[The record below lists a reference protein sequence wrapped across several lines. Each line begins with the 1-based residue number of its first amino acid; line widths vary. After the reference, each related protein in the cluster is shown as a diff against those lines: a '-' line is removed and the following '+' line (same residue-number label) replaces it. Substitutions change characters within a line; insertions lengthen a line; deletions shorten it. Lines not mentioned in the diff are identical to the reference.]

1 MGAARQ
7 CEWVELVLGLI
18 PIVHLHEVPPG
29 GQAEDSTVSSAMLSC
44 EFLSPYCQAFL
55 RTRGM
60 GKAGL
65 LGKPGMESGGQLL
78 HQRSLA
84 ELGVTLSKNE
94 DLLFLKTFYFDV
106 CVCP

>member
-7 CEWVELVLGLI
+7 CERVGLVLGLI

-44 EFLSPYCQAFL
+44 PVNFFPPYCHPSL
-55 RTRGM
+55 RTSGM

-65 LGKPGMESGGQLL
+65 LGKPGMESGGQ
-78 HQRSLA
+78 RPSSEIISRA
-84 ELGVTLSKNE
+84 GCDFE
-94 DLLFLKTFYFDV
+94 
-106 CVCP
+106 

>member
-44 EFLSPYCQAFL
+44 PVSFFPPYCRPSL
-55 RTRGM
+55 RTSGM

-65 LGKPGMESGGQLL
+65 LGKPGMESGGQ
-78 HQRSLA
+78 HPSSEIISRA
-84 ELGVTLSKNE
+84 GCDFE
-94 DLLFLKTFYFDV
+94 
-106 CVCP
+106 